1 MPRDID
7 VLTSPALKHVR
18 DRWWDTHFSEFLRD
32 TLQPQAGKR
41 WLDVGCGMG
50 TAERYFELLPLEA
63 VAIVGVDVA
72 VERVREAVAMT
83 RTAALAPRF
92 AAADAAAL
100 PFRDASFDATFCVA
114 VLQHLDQPR
123 EALAEFVRVTRPG
136 GRVVAVEPDNASRY
150 WFSALDSGGEAY
162 AAARRFFAASYPRA
176 SGDAAIGPHLPQLM
190 LDLGLEPVAL
200 RLFPVTLARVGAPG
214 ELMWQAR
221 QRAAAEIAAAADA
234 DDSLRELARD
244 YVSALERYAADAHGA
259 GPRFVEIQHTM
270 LFAMVG
276 QRPRA

>member
-1 MPRDID
+1 MGFPF
-7 VLTSPALKHVR
+7 T
-18 DRWWDTHFSEFLRD
+18 EFLRD

-50 TAERYFELLPLEA
+50 TAERYFELLPLESVA
-63 VAIVGVDVA
+63 VVGVDVA
-72 VERVREAVAMT
+72 VERVHEAVAMT

-92 AAADAAAL
+92 AAADACAL

-114 VLQHLDQPR
+114 VLQHLEQPR
-123 EALAEFVRVTRPG
+123 QALAEFVRVTRPG

-150 WFSALDSGGEAY
+150 WFSALDSGGQAFEA
-162 AAARRFFAASYPRA
+162 AQRFFAASQPRA

-190 LDLGLEPVAL
+190 LDLGIEPLSV

-214 ELMWQAR
+214 ELVWQAR
-221 QRAAAEIAAAADA
+221 QRAAEEIAAAAGASED
-234 DDSLRELARD
+234 LRALARD
-244 YVSALERYAADAHGA
+244 YVSAVARYAADARAA

-276 QRPRA
+276 QRPKT